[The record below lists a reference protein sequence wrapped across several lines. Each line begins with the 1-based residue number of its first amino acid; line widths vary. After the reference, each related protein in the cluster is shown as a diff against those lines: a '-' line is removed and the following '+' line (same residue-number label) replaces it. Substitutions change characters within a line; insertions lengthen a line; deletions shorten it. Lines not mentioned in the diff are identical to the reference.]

1 MSKIR
6 LERRV
11 LTKALALS
19 LLVNL
24 ISVDAARATPSPA
37 IDIDFKG
44 DALKLVAAQL
54 NSAASLKS
62 PSNRIKIRSLGVSL
76 IAASDPSLARTTCR
90 EIESDFTELYSEVGE
105 DEDANTTRMTDLL
118 RAEAIRNISDGDATM
133 ALEVLRNTEAGMRRP
148 LAAAAPEDSELE
160 AYVAGR
166 ILDKDPRQAYEL
178 IRGSQSGRSYSPLLP
193 DLIQRLRARD
203 VGMARDAANDLAD
216 SLMHVDLASRQ
227 DAFFAAVGLITL
239 SHATGGDGTMGGDE
253 RMRLLEKAEQAD
265 LLNRLVE
272 AAASRP
278 GAEKG
283 LAAELAGLLPI
294 AGDIAPEGAAAL
306 RRQLE
311 LPQRNAGRAVSGGSD
326 FWERAGNRGVTDA
339 VGLIGREP
347 AEVRGVLYQQAAE
360 RAVASGDRNLAKG
373 IAEKFIADVNERRE
387 IFKEIGREEML
398 RDVSAGDI
406 ASARSQLAQ
415 FVPEERAQLLIE
427 AANGLRVGKDLKAA
441 LSLLEEARAAL
452 GGQPRNVRQL
462 NLRLQLAEAFMRFD
476 PAQAGEVI
484 EGVVVQLNEVLSAA
498 ATLDG
503 YLSDGPILSNG
514 ELDLSNTGAM
524 IGVYLACAH
533 DIGHLAQYDYE
544 RAEASADGF
553 QRPETQLMAKLLV
566 AEGVLRRAVPNVG
579 DEAE

>member
-6 LERRV
+6 LECRV

-24 ISVDAARATPSPA
+24 ISVHAAPATPSPA

-76 IAASDPSLARTTCR
+76 IASSDPSLARTTCR
-90 EIESDFTELYSEVGE
+90 EIESDLTQLYSEVGE
-105 DEDANTTRMTDLL
+105 GEDANETRTTDLL
-118 RAEAIRNISDGDATM
+118 RAEAIRNISDGDAIM
-133 ALEVLRNTEAGMRRP
+133 ALEVLRNTGAGMRRP
-148 LAAAAPEDSELE
+148 LAAPAPEDSELE

-166 ILDKDPRQAYEL
+166 MLDKDPRQAYEL
-178 IRGSQSGRSYSPLLP
+178 IRGSQSGSYSPLLP

-203 VGMARDAANDLAD
+203 LGMARDAAKDLAD

-283 LAAELAGLLPI
+283 LTAQLAGLLPI
-294 AGDIAPEGAAAL
+294 AGDIAPEGATAL

-326 FWERAGNRGVTDA
+326 FWERAGNRSVTDA

-347 AEVRGVLYQQAAE
+347 AEIRGALYQQAAA
-360 RAVASGDRNLAKG
+360 RAVASGDGNLAKG

-387 IFKEIGREEML
+387 ILKEIGRDEIL
-398 RDVSAGDI
+398 RDVSAGDV

-452 GGQPRNVRQL
+452 GGQPRNVTQI

-524 IGVYLACAH
+524 MGAYLACAH